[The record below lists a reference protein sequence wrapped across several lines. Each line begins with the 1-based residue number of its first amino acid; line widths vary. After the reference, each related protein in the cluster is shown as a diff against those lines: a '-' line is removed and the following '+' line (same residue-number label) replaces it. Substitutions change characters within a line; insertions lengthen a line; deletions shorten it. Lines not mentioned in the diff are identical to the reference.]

1 MTRLTVLGGSAAG
14 VGTGQGC
21 SGYLVQTDDTSIVLD
36 LGPNTLL
43 ELRKHTNFRT
53 LDGIVISHLHM
64 DHVLDLFALRF
75 ALAYNPI
82 SPSEPVPLYLP
93 PRGLAFMDKAADLF
107 STDDKDRDK
116 YFSTVYDMSEYDPA
130 EALTIGNFTLT
141 FAPTKHIIPCWS
153 IRVHSSD
160 DSGDLFYTA
169 DTGMSADLD
178 AIASGASVVLAEAA
192 GPPDAD
198 PGPYAELHL
207 LPQQAAHIA
216 AKAGAT
222 HLVLTHIWEEH
233 NPESFM
239 EHVRE
244 HFDGRL
250 TIAKPGVSLAW

>member
-21 SGYLVQTDDTSIVLD
+21 SGYLVQTDNTSIVLD

-43 ELRKHTNFRT
+43 ELRKHTDFRT

-64 DHVLDLFALRF
+64 DHVLDLFPLRF

-82 SPSEPVPLYLP
+82 RPPKPVPLFLP
-93 PRGLAFMDKAADLF
+93 PGGLAFMEKAADLF
-107 STDDKDRDK
+107 ITEEKDRGS
-116 YFSTVYDMSEYDPA
+116 YFSAVYDMREYDPA
-130 EALTIGNFTLT
+130 ETVTIGDFTIT

-153 IRVHSSD
+153 MRVHSAD
-160 DSGDLFYTA
+160 DSGDLFYTG
-169 DTGMSADLD
+169 DTGIDGDLG
-178 AIASGASVVLAEAA
+178 AISSGASVVLAESA

-198 PGPYAELHL
+198 LKVYAGMHL
-207 LPQQAAHIA
+207 LPQQAGQIA

-222 HLVLTHIWEEH
+222 HLILTHIWEEH
-233 NPESFM
+233 DPESFL
-239 EHVRE
+239 EHARA